1 MPEADWQEARR
12 LAYAAGSALA
22 ASRGGTDLVSLDR
35 VNGRVLAQ
43 DIHSLHT
50 MPHYASSAMD
60 GWVVAGEG
68 PWQVEGVPQ
77 TSANDGGLPRP
88 HAGAGST
95 PQPLISGWARA
106 IVTGESVPP
115 GATAVIRQEASVL
128 EAATGRLA
136 TLQAPSPG
144 ADIRPAGREAA
155 EGELLLR
162 AGTRMTPGRIAVAAV
177 GGHDRL
183 PVSQAVRI
191 RLLLTGDEV
200 VTAGIP
206 APGQVR
212 DTFGPVLPAC
222 IEALGGVLAD
232 VLRIGDD
239 THATLDALD
248 SASARE
254 ADVVLSTGGTG
265 RSPAGH
271 VRPVA
276 EELGGTAIVGSVA
289 MRPGHP
295 ALLRSL
301 PEGRL
306 LVGLPGNPLA
316 ALMAVVTLLEPLLE
330 GASGQPPSSAVEV
343 RTGEAVRGA
352 GHSHRLLP
360 AQWSDPA
367 HRQQLVPSEHTGSAM
382 MRGLA
387 QADVVM
393 VVPPAGVEAGAAVT
407 CLPLPWYGR

>member
-12 LAYAAGSALA
+12 LAYEAGRTLA
-22 ASRGGTDLVSLDR
+22 ATRRAPDLVPLALVS
-35 VNGRVLAQ
+35 GRVLAR

-68 PWQVEGVPQ
+68 PWQVEGAPRV
-77 TSANDGGLPRP
+77 SGNDGDQPRP

-95 PQPLISGWARA
+95 PSPLESGQARA
-106 IVTGESVPP
+106 IVTGESVPA

-128 EAATGRLA
+128 DAATG
-136 TLQAPSPG
+136 TLTTADAPPPG

-162 AGTRMTPGRIAVAAV
+162 GGTRMTPGRIAVAAV

-183 PVSQAVRI
+183 PVAPVVRI

-200 VTAGIP
+200 VTEGIP

-212 DTFGPVLPAC
+212 DTFGPVLPVC
-222 IEALGGVLAD
+222 IEALGGVLLD

-239 THATLDALD
+239 NQATLDALD
-248 SASARE
+248 SPSARG

-265 RSPAGH
+265 RSAADH

-276 EELGGTAIVGSVA
+276 EELGGTSIVGSVA

-295 ALLRSL
+295 ALLRGL
-301 PEGRL
+301 PGGRL

-330 GASGQPPSSAVEV
+330 GASGQPPSSPVAV
-343 RTGEAVRGA
+343 RAGEAVRGA

-360 AQWSDPA
+360 AQWTDPV

-393 VVPPAGVEAGAAVT
+393 VVPPAGVEAGGPVT
-407 CLPLPWYGR
+407 CLQLPWYGR